1 MIIKGLGSLIGSM
14 GLRIL
19 HMLLIIPSN
28 AAVDALFSE
37 LQGSLQLDVII
48 TCLMLMPFTFNF

>member
-1 MIIKGLGSLIGSM
+1 MTIKGLGSLIGCM

-28 AAVDALFSE
+28 VAVDALFSE
-37 LQGSLQLDVII
+37 LQGSLQLD
-48 TCLMLMPFTFNF
+48 LF